1 MPREYKFQYKIC
13 ENPMVKAGKNDKGKQ
28 RYKCKNCKTRTLVK
42 KQSKSRQNELKA
54 FANWLIDSTKVDHKS
69 RMPRRTFYRKTNWC
83 WSVIPKINSDGI
95 QSEFIFVDAIYQSK
109 NQCLLIVRDDKSVLN
124 YVWSESENTG
134 SYTELLQVLPKP
146 KFLICDGHAG
156 IIKASTI
163 LWENIAIQRCIVH
176 VMHSAQ
182 RKLGKRS
189 PSPVNQIFRR
199 HINKLALVDT
209 VKKSEN
215 WQKKFHALYEK
226 HKDYIEE
233 FSLSISA
240 DTGEVTRRFRT
251 HKKLFS
257 ACNEINKLLQSNRLF
272 VYITHGIP
280 NNANHLEGGINSPLK
295 NLLRCHRGIA
305 SEHQK
310 RMWEWYLLSRSAT
323 PIDGFIKTLN
333 LDELSTRN
341 GN

>member
-1 MPREYKFQYKIC
+1 
-13 ENPMVKAGKNDKGKQ
+13 MVKAGKNSGGKQ
-28 RYKCKNCKTRTLVK
+28 RYKCNYCMTRTLAK
-42 KQSKSRQNELKA
+42 KEFRSRQNELKA
-54 FANWLIDSTKVDHKS
+54 FVNWLIDSTKVDHKS
-69 RMPRRTFYRKTNWC
+69 KKPRRTFYRKTNWC
-83 WSVIPKINSDGI
+83 WSVIPKINSEEI
-95 QSEFIFVDAIYQSK
+95 PSEFIFVDAIYQSR
-109 NQCLLIVRDDKSVLN
+109 NQCLLIARDAQSVLH

-134 SYTELLQVLPKP
+134 SYTELLKDIPEP

-156 IIKASTI
+156 IIKASTT
-163 LWENIAIQRCIVH
+163 LWKSVEIQRCIVH

-199 HINKLALVDT
+199 HINKLAQVDT

-215 WQKKFHALYEK
+215 WQKKFHALYEE

-240 DTGEVTRRFRT
+240 NTGEVIRRFRT

-257 ACNEINKLLQSNRLF
+257 ACNEIIKLLQCNRLF
-272 VYITHGIP
+272 IYITHGIP

-295 NLLRCHRGIA
+295 NLLRCHRGIS

-333 LDELSTRN
+333 LDELYPNN